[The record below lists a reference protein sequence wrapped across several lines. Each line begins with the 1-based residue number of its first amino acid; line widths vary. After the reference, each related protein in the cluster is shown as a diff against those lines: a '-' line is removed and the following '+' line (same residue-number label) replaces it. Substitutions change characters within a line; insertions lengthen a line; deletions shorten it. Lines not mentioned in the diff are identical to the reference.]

1 MTEKQAKDLREQ
13 REGRRID
20 VEAGNDRYD
29 IEFGQCLDVLIPC
42 RTAQYLIVLW
52 LEVNR
57 ICTVS
62 VRKNV
67 LVISQISPYTIYPS
81 FDLGH

>member
-20 VEAGNDRYD
+20 VEAGNDRHD
-29 IEFGQCLDVLIPC
+29 IEIGQCLDVLIPC

-52 LEVNR
+52 FEVNR
-57 ICTVS
+57 NMKCRS
-62 VRKNV
+62 LSFMAVRCI
-67 LVISQISPYTIYPS
+67 LASLYTEVV
-81 FDLGH
+81 

>member
-52 LEVNR
+52 FEVNHNMKCR
-57 ICTVS
+57 S
-62 VRKNV
+62 LSFMAVRCI
-67 LVISQISPYTIYPS
+67 LASLYTEVV
-81 FDLGH
+81 